1 MIVRAERRL
10 RLCRPLCRTNRLP
23 SRCLHERVR
32 LAAVVVCLVIL
43 GSAQVSAD
51 TTLIPRRALFADAD
65 RPVAALS
72 PGGERIAYIEV
83 QDGTRSAWVAPAD
96 DPEARTRV
104 ALLDDGQPL
113 GLWWSADGDRLLVQQ
128 QVRDGVRLSSCDAS
142 GAASIDLTPIRG
154 VSARLERLSGA
165 LPGQALVALNDR
177 DPRVH
182 DLWKIDLVTAEKVLV
197 MERNQFRTVH
207 FDARYR
213 PRVAEKLGRDGSLEL
228 VRRADDDKWVPLR
241 TLDVDRSNTGRAPGA
256 GVQGVVG
263 VDAAGDVLYLVDNTG
278 CDKSAL
284 LAVELA
290 TGRETVLAADAD
302 ADIRPIAVVD
312 RVTGRLL
319 AATAQFDNL
328 RRHVIDESVK
338 DDFALLEKHFGGPV
352 GTLAIS
358 AEDRAWLVAP
368 LDGGP
373 LRYHVYQ
380 RSRQKV
386 QPLFSAYRALDRFPL
401 AKRSARVATTRDGLR
416 LPCHVY
422 VPPGSDAD
430 GDGLPDAPLPTLLY
444 VHGGPDAAYP
454 WDSWTTNRCLQL
466 LANRGYAALRV
477 EFRGAG
483 GFGKSFLEQ
492 GWREWGGK
500 SQQDL
505 VDVAHW
511 AVEQRIAPRE
521 KIGIWGWSFGGFS
534 TFATLAFYPD
544 EFACGV
550 SMYGLSDLELF
561 ARRTSFIWRDTAE
574 RIGDPRTPDGLEL
587 LRRQSPLHSAERVT
601 RPLLVTHGGKDVIT
615 PKQHSDLFV
624 SALEKHGKD
633 VTYLVYPDEG
643 HDYRQ
648 TESWISF
655 GAVAER
661 FLPQHWGGRFEPAA
675 DAFEGAKL
683 EVPTGSERIP
693 GLAPYAKTRSGDS

>member
-1 MIVRAERRL
+1 MIVRAESRL
-10 RLCRPLCRTNRLP
+10 RLCRPLRRTNCLP
-23 SRCLHERVR
+23 SRSLHERVR
-32 LAAVVVCLVIL
+32 RAAVVVCLVVL

-51 TTLIPRRALFADAD
+51 TTLIPRRALLADAD

-83 QDGTRSAWVAPAD
+83 QDATRSAWVAPAD

-113 GLWWSADGDRLLVQQ
+113 GLWWSADGQRLLVQQ

-142 GAASIDLTPIRG
+142 GAPSIDLTPIRG
-154 VSARLERLSGA
+154 VSARLERLSGE

-177 DPRVH
+177 NPRVH
-182 DLWKIDLVTAEKVLV
+182 DLWKIDLATAEKVLV
-197 MERNQFRTVH
+197 MERTEFRTVH
-207 FDARYR
+207 FDATYR
-213 PRVAEKLGRDGSLEL
+213 PRVAEKLGPGGSLVL
-228 VRRADDDKWVPLR
+228 LRRADDDKWVPLR
-241 TLDVDRSNTGRAPGA
+241 TLDIDRSNTGRAPGA

-278 CDKSAL
+278 RDKSAL

-290 TGRETVLAADAD
+290 TGRETVLATDAD

-312 RVTGRLL
+312 RVTGRVL
-319 AATAQFDNL
+319 AATAQFDHL
-328 RRHVIDESVK
+328 RRYVIDESVRS
-338 DDFALLEKHFGGPV
+338 DFAVLEKHFGGPV
-352 GTLAIS
+352 GTIGIS
-358 AEDRAWLVAP
+358 ARDRAWLVAP

-373 LRYHVYQ
+373 VRYHVYQ
-380 RSRQKV
+380 RSQQSV
-386 QPLFSAYRALDRFPL
+386 QPLFSAYRALDRYPL

-416 LPCHVY
+416 LPCHLY
-422 VPPGSDAD
+422 LPPGTDAN
-430 GDGLPDAPLPTLLY
+430 GDGLPDAPLPTLLF

-454 WDSWTTNRCLQL
+454 WDSWLTNRCLQL

-483 GFGKSFLEQ
+483 GFGKSFMEQ

-505 VDVAHW
+505 VDLAHW
-511 AVEQRIAPRE
+511 AVDQRIAQQE
-521 KIGIWGWSFGGFS
+521 KIGIWGWSFGGLS

-550 SMYGLSDLELF
+550 AMYGLSDLELF
-561 ARRTSFIWRDTAE
+561 ARRTILFSRDTAQ
-574 RIGDPRTPDGLEL
+574 RVGDPRTPDGLEL

-601 RPLLVTHGGKDVIT
+601 RPLLVTHGGRDVVV

-643 HDYRQ
+643 HDYQ
-648 TESWISF
+648 KPESWISF
-655 GAVAER
+655 WAVAER
-661 FLPQHWGGRFEPAA
+661 FLHKHLGGRFEPAA
-675 DAFEGAKL
+675 DDFEGANL
-683 EVPTGSERIP
+683 QVPAGWELIP
-693 GLAPYAKTRSGDS
+693 GLEPYAKTRS

>member
-1 MIVRAERRL
+1 MIVRAERL
-10 RLCRPLCRTNRLP
+10 
-23 SRCLHERVR
+23 SRSLHEKVR
-32 LAAVVVCLVIL
+32 LAAVVVCLVVF
-43 GSAQVSAD
+43 GFASARASAD

-65 RPVAALS
+65 RPVAVLS
-72 PGGERIAYIEV
+72 PGGERVAYIEI
-83 QDGTRSAWVAPAD
+83 QDAKRSAWVAPVD
-96 DPEARTRV
+96 NPEARTRV
-104 ALLDDGQPL
+104 ALLDEGQPL
-113 GLWWSADGDRLLVQQ
+113 GLWWSADGQRLLVQQ
-128 QVRDGVRLSSCDAS
+128 QVADGVRLASCNAS
-142 GAASIDLTPIRG
+142 GAAPIDLTPMRG
-154 VSARLERLSGA
+154 VSARLERLSGE

-182 DLWKIDLVTAEKVLV
+182 DLWKIDLTTAEKVLV
-197 MERNQFRTVH
+197 MEGTKFRTVY

-213 PRVAEKLGRDGSLEL
+213 PRVAEKLLPDGSLEL
-228 VRRADDDKWVPLR
+228 VRRGDDDKWLPLR
-241 TLDVDRSNTGRAPGA
+241 KLDVDRTNTGRAPGS

-263 VDAAGDVLYLVDNTG
+263 VDAAGDVLYVVDNTG
-278 CDKSAL
+278 RDKSAL

-290 TGRETVLAADAD
+290 TGRETVLATDPDAD
-302 ADIRPIAVVD
+302 MRPIAVAD
-312 RVTGRLL
+312 RVTGRVLTG
-319 AATAQFDNL
+319 TAQFDNL
-328 RRHVIDESVK
+328 RRYVIDESVK
-338 DDFALLEKHFGGPV
+338 GDFALLEKHFGGPV
-352 GTLAIS
+352 GTVAIS
-358 AEDRAWLVAP
+358 AQDRAWLVAP

-373 LRYHVYQ
+373 VRYHVYQ
-380 RSRQKV
+380 RSRQTVK
-386 QPLFSAYRALDRFPL
+386 PLFSAYRALDRFPL
-401 AKRSARVATTRDGLR
+401 ARRAARVATTRDGLR

-422 VPPGSDAD
+422 LPPESDAN

-511 AVEQRIAPRE
+511 AVDQRIAERD

-561 ARRTSFIWRDTAE
+561 ARRTSFIWRDTAQ
-574 RIGDPRTPDGLEL
+574 RIGDPRTPEGLEL
-587 LRRQSPLHSAERVT
+587 LRRQSPLRSAERVT

-648 TESWISF
+648 AESWISF
-655 GAVAER
+655 WAVAEQ
-661 FLPQHWGGRFEPAA
+661 FLHKHLGGRFEPAA
-675 DAFEGAKL
+675 DAFEGANL